1 VGELAELTKNYS
13 GAEIAGVVKAASS
26 YAFSRHIKVGT
37 VAGVAPDVENMKVN
51 MSDFLSA
58 LEEVPP
64 AFGVSEAELQQL
76 VQNGIIP
83 FARHVDVSHS
93 PYESLTV
100 DVNTFYLCIANLE
113 GWSVIRGSNSS
124 I

>member
-1 VGELAELTKNYS
+1 MRESNILDHDVSVGELAELTKNYS

-83 FARHVDVSHS
+83 FARHVDVSHCMNV
-93 PYESLTV
+93 SLWMLT
-100 DVNTFYLCIANLE
+100 LCI
-113 GWSVIRGSNSS
+113 GVYSKS
-124 I
+124 